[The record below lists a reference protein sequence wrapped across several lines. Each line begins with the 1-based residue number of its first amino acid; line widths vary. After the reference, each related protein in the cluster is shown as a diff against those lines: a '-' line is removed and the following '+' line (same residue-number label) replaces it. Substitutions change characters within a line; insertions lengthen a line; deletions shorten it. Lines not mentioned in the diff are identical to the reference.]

1 MAAFHQS
8 GIHIKINDIVIGCRE
23 AKENAR
29 EVVAIEFAVPVAAS
43 FDTHTRTKY
52 L

>member
-8 GIHIKINDIVIGCRE
+8 GIHIEINDVVISCCE
-23 AKENAR
+23 AKENTGK
-29 EVVAIEFAVPVAAS
+29 VIAIEFAVPVTAS
-43 FDTHTRTKY
+43 FDTHTGTKY